1 MIELDIGTTFRYD
14 GILCKVVEA
23 QSWSCRECDF
33 RYDSCGIMLAC
44 KPEFRKDG
52 KDVCFKYVKN
62 EESKTMKSINIIDVE
77 CNDALIKEVKKM
89 VYRGL
94 DIYAVKRS
102 INCSDRSFG
111 LFFGSNTEWW
121 CGYVEVPEDMHNFI
135 KPEGHLDETILDEL
149 DDPDS
154 YDLAHVHEG
163 YTYLDYG
170 IPLVFDKDHRL
181 FLGWD
186 YNHCCDI
193 GADVTYDDV
202 IDEGK
207 KVVDSMLEK
216 MKEKK
221 ND

>member
-1 MIELDIGTTFRYD
+1 
-14 GILCKVVEA
+14 
-23 QSWSCRECDF
+23 
-33 RYDSCGIMLAC
+33 
-44 KPEFRKDG
+44 
-52 KDVCFKYVKN
+52 
-62 EESKTMKSINIIDVE
+62 MKSKNIIDVE
-77 CNDALIKEVKKM
+77 CNDAAIKEVKKM

-102 INCSDRSFG
+102 INCSSLNFG

-121 CGYVEVPEDMHNFI
+121 CGYVEVPVDLHKLF
-135 KPEGHLDETILDEL
+135 KPEGHPDETILDEL

-154 YDLAHVHEG
+154 YNLAHVHEG
-163 YTYLDYG
+163 YTYIGHRIPRVLDNG
-170 IPLVFDKDHRL
+170 PKL

-186 YNHCCDI
+186 YNHYCDI
-193 GADVTYDDV
+193 GADVTYNNV

-216 MKEKK
+216 MKGEEK

>member
-1 MIELDIGTTFRYD
+1 M
-14 GILCKVVEA
+14 
-23 QSWSCRECDF
+23 
-33 RYDSCGIMLAC
+33 
-44 KPEFRKDG
+44 
-52 KDVCFKYVKN
+52 
-62 EESKTMKSINIIDVE
+62 
-77 CNDALIKEVKKM
+77 
-89 VYRGL
+89 
-94 DIYAVKRS
+94 
-102 INCSDRSFG
+102 
-111 LFFGSNTEWW
+111 
-121 CGYVEVPEDMHNFI
+121 PEDMHNFI

-193 GADVTYDDV
+193 GVDVTYDDV